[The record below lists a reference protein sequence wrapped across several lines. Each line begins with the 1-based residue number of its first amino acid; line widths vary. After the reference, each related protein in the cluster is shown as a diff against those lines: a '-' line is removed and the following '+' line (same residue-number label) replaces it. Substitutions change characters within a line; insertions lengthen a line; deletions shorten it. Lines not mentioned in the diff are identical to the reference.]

1 MYQLTI
7 TLYSIDDLQRLVN
20 QLAELA
26 DDPFSTRVAPTA
38 SVEVVDDPFSTRVA
52 PTASVEPPPFEPEQ
66 PKAPTYDDAAQ
77 ALLALVRAK
86 GRLAAVAALARVGAK
101 HLSEVPPERYADL
114 ISECKQ

>member
-1 MYQLTI
+1 MYTLTI

-26 DDPFSTRVAPTA
+26 DDPLTRVAPTA
-38 SVEVVDDPFSTRVA
+38 SVEVV
-52 PTASVEPPPFEPEQ
+52 EPPPPPEPEQ

-86 GRLAAVAALARVGAK
+86 GRDAAVAALARVGAK

>member
-1 MYQLTI
+1 MYTLTI
-7 TLYSIDDLQRLVN
+7 TLSIDELQRLVN

-26 DDPFSTRVAPTA
+26 DDPLTRVAPTA
-38 SVEVVDDPFSTRVA
+38 SVEVVDDPLTRVA
-52 PTASVEPPPFEPEQ
+52 PTATVSVVEPPPEPEQ

-86 GRLAAVAALARVGAK
+86 GRDAAVAALARVGAK
-101 HLSEVPPERYADL
+101 HLSEVPPERYADF

>member
-1 MYQLTI
+1 MYTLTI

-26 DDPFSTRVAPTA
+26 DDPVTRVAPTA
-38 SVEVVDDPFSTRVA
+38 SVYVVDDPFSTRVA
-52 PTASVEPPPFEPEQ
+52 PTASVEPPPEPEQ

-86 GRLAAVAALARVGAK
+86 GRGAAVAALAKVGAK

>member
-26 DDPFSTRVAPTA
+26 DDPLTRVAPTA
-38 SVEVVDDPFSTRVA
+38 SVEVVDDPFTRAA
-52 PTASVEPPPFEPEQ
+52 PTASVEPPPPPEPEQ

-86 GRLAAVAALARVGAK
+86 GRGAAVAALARVGAK
-101 HLSEVPPERYADL
+101 HLSDVPPERYADL

>member
-26 DDPFSTRVAPTA
+26 DDPLTRVAPTA
-38 SVEVVDDPFSTRVA
+38 SVEVVDDPFTRAA
-52 PTASVEPPPFEPEQ
+52 PTASVEPPPPEPEQ

-86 GRLAAVAALARVGAK
+86 GRDAAVAALARVGAK

>member
-1 MYQLTI
+1 MYTLTI

-26 DDPFSTRVAPTA
+26 DDPLTRVAPTA
-38 SVEVVDDPFSTRVA
+38 SVEVV
-52 PTASVEPPPFEPEQ
+52 EPPPEPEQ

-86 GRLAAVAALARVGAK
+86 GRDAAVAALARVGAK

>member
-1 MYQLTI
+1 MYTLTI

-26 DDPFSTRVAPTA
+26 DDPLTRVAPTA
-38 SVEVVDDPFSTRVA
+38 SVEVV
-52 PTASVEPPPFEPEQ
+52 EPPPPPPPPPEPEPEPEQ

-86 GRLAAVAALARVGAK
+86 GRDAAVAALARVGAK